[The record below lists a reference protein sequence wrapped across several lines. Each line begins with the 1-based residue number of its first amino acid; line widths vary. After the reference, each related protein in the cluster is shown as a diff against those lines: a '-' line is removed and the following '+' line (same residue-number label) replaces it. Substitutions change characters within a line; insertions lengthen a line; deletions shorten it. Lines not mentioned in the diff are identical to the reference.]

1 MRGVVGGKKKEE
13 RNNNKKRRRRRRR
26 RRRRKNCNPQEEM
39 GYGYNDELT
48 DGDDRP
54 WESKQNRNTTTTTTI
69 GRVEGRRRRIR
80 RTRHEIRYAGKGC
93 E

>member
-1 MRGVVGGKKKEE
+1 MRGIGGKEKEG
-13 RNNNKKRRRRRRR
+13 NNNKKRR

-54 WESKQNRNTTTTTTI
+54 WESKQNRNTTTI
-69 GRVEGRRRRIR
+69 GRE
-80 RTRHEIRYAGKGC
+80 E
-93 E
+93 EEED